1 MGVPQGSILRPLLFN
16 IYLADLF
23 IIMDNIDIGNYI
35 DDSTSCVNAGD
46 IGEVSF
52 FRECFEDNH
61 FKGNAD
67 KCNFL

>member
-1 MGVPQGSILRPLLFN
+1 
-16 IYLADLF
+16 
-23 IIMDNIDIGNYI
+23 MDNIDIGNYI